1 MRRPEVTL
9 RDFLI
14 RAGDLSASTLYG
26 AGGSVP
32 LDTAADGTGFEDR
45 ESFRDCSVLVA
56 TPDQLTAALVLIEL
70 DGVARRMVLCPPG
83 IEGAHLAIIAKQ
95 AGIDAIVCG
104 EDPWHFSQFGVA
116 RVISY
121 AGPRRRTGPGG
132 EPPRETEWILTTSG
146 TTGAPKLVAHT
157 LRGLVGA
164 IAPPAPH
171 ARPTVWATFY
181 DIRRYGG
188 LQIFLRAIV
197 GGSSMVFSE
206 AGEPLDAQLRRLA
219 SCGVTHVSGTPSHW
233 RRVLMSPQRE
243 LIHPEYVRLSGEI
256 ADQAVLDAL
265 KKAFAPAG
273 VSHAY
278 ASTEAGV
285 AFNVADGLEGFPVS
299 LVSGSQ
305 GSGVDMKIVEGSLRI
320 RSERT
325 ARHYVGVEDELHD
338 PHGFVDTGDIV
349 ERRGDRY
356 YFVGRRGGI
365 INVGGLKVHPEEV
378 EAVINSHPSVQM
390 SRVSARKSPITGAL
404 VQAEMMV
411 NGGAA
416 AKDTLIDEISALC
429 RANLPAHK
437 VPSRITVVGELTVTP
452 GGKLARNG

>member
-1 MRRPEVTL
+1 MRRPEVPL
-9 RDFLI
+9 RDFLT
-14 RAGDLSASTLYG
+14 RAGDLSASPLHAAG
-26 AGGSVP
+26 ASVP
-32 LDTAADGTGFEDR
+32 LEAALQGTGFEPS
-45 ESFRDCSVLVA
+45 ESFRDRSVLIA
-56 TPDQLTAALVLIEL
+56 TPDQLTTALVLIEL
-70 DGVARRMVLCPPG
+70 DGVARRLVLCPPD
-83 IEGAHLAIIAKQ
+83 IEDAHLATIAKR
-95 AGIDAIVCG
+95 AEIDAIVCG
-104 EDPWHFSQFGVA
+104 EDRWRFSQLGVA
-116 RVISY
+116 RVICY
-121 AGPRRRTGPGG
+121 RGPRRPTAPGG

-157 LRGLVGA
+157 LRGLFGA
-164 IAPPAPH
+164 IAPPAPR

-188 LQIFLRAIV
+188 LQIFLRAMV

-206 AGEPLDAQLRRLA
+206 ADEPLDEHLRRLA
-219 SCGVTHVSGTPSHW
+219 SCGVTHISGTPSHW
-233 RRVLMSPQRE
+233 RRVLMSPQRA

-305 GSGVDMKIVEGSLRI
+305 GSGVEMKIVDGSLRI

-325 ARHYVGVEDELHD
+325 ARHYVGTEDELHD
-338 PHGFVDTGDIV
+338 PQGFVDTGDIV
-349 ERRGDRY
+349 EQRGDRY

-404 VQAEMMV
+404 VQAEMVV
-411 NGGAA
+411 NGGGA
-416 AKDTLIDEISALC
+416 AKDTLIDEISQLC
-429 RANLPAHK
+429 RARLPAHK
-437 VPSRITVVGELTVTP
+437 VPSRITVVEELTVTP